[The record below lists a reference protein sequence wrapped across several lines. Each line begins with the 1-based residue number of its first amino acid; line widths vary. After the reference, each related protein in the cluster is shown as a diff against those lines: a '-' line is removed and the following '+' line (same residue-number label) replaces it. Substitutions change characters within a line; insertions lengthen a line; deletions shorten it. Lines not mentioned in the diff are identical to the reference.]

1 MPQEVEMRRL
11 LVLLSAVGLFFAM
24 TMPAGAITNG
34 EPDTENEFPFVAGA
48 IGPLDQEALFLCTA
62 WAISDTYLVTAAH
75 CFQDLEDP
83 PGDPRPVAVLFGP
96 DLFNPAHVGLGT
108 WIPDPEFCVQCGN
121 GLPGFDTHDVAV
133 IALASP
139 VPIGVVPH
147 YAQLPDEGLVDTLP
161 HRTDLTQVGYG
172 VQEILRGGGQPVPT
186 IDGLRHVASAELLAS
201 KHVHSD
207 EYVKFTQNPGNG
219 KGGTCFGDSG
229 GPNLIAGT
237 NIAISVN
244 SYVTNGNCS
253 GVGYS
258 NRIDTYALEFIE
270 DITRITP

>member
-1 MPQEVEMRRL
+1 
-11 LVLLSAVGLFFAM
+11 
-24 TMPAGAITNG
+24 
-34 EPDTENEFPFVAGA
+34 
-48 IGPLDQEALFLCTA
+48 
-62 WAISDTYLVTAAH
+62 
-75 CFQDLEDP
+75 
-83 PGDPRPVAVLFGP
+83 
-96 DLFNPAHVGLGT
+96 
-108 WIPDPEFCVQCGN
+108 
-121 GLPGFDTHDVAV
+121 LPGFDTHDVAV
-133 IALASP
+133 IELANP

-270 DITRITP
+270 DITGITP